1 MVKFKKNFNY
11 LIQEEKEQKKWEKDR
26 EKAILLQLNTL
37 KKKQEAELK
46 ALQKKIIVGEEQLR
60 KDRIVDLDR

>member
-1 MVKFKKNFNY
+1 MVTFKRNFNY